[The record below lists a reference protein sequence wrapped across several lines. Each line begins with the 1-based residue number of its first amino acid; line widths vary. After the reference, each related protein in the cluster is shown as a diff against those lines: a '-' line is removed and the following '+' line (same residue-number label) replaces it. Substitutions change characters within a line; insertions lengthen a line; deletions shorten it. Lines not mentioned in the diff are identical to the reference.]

1 LDPKLQTA
9 LKEYLMAR
17 GVNSELA
24 NSLREHLLQKE
35 RVQYVGWLK
44 NLEEMLTKNN

>member
-1 LDPKLQTA
+1 
-9 LKEYLMAR
+9 MAR

-35 RVQYVGWLK
+35 RFQYVGWLK
-44 NLEEMLTKNN
+44 TMEEMLSKDH

>member
-35 RVQYVGWLK
+35 RFQYVGWLK
-44 NLEEMLTKNN
+44 TMEGMLSKDH